1 MTDISRHVLLKQ
13 AFEVIQEIEK
23 CGASPQQT
31 SAVTKASDL
40 LRTLDDFIPVSSEA
54 KPQDGSTVKGYRTLS
69 HGEIGKMNQF
79 KELSRHFIAQLRQHA
94 MDIDADPSLRN
105 TQECWDANEWLR
117 EAHKDMQRACMAACR
132 AVARPDSDC

>member
-23 CGASPQQT
+23 CGASPQLT

-69 HGEIGKMNQF
+69 HGEVGKMNQF
-79 KELSRHFIAQLRQHA
+79 KELSRQFIALIREHGNDLNQLPPDESRY
-94 MDIDADPSLRN
+94 DAY
-105 TQECWDANEWLR
+105 EWCR
-117 EAHKDMQRACMAACR
+117 EAEASMKKACMFACR